1 MNEPAAR
8 RRNSHAAPA
17 WAADNR
23 VGHVGTKAV
32 LLVLAR
38 YADDQFSCYPG
49 QQTIADET
57 EQSVRQVRRQLG
69 YLEEL
74 GLITR
79 TRRFAPAGYRSSD
92 RYQLNLDVEV
102 DVGRDDPRRR
112 LLRNEAP
119 DLPTGHSGRSD
130 LSHGVPVPDPPT
142 GHSGRLVSPPGD
154 LFVGVDLPATG
165 AGLPAT
171 GYTPTGHWGPA
182 YRPLV
187 AAELLEELLEELPEK
202 NYPAPADAV
211 AAAAP
216 TTAAADPPTTAT
228 THTARVCD
236 AFEAWYAA
244 YPLKKGKVDAGRKW
258 ALAVKRGATPAELL
272 AGAVRYR
279 DDPTRDPAYTLHPKT
294 WLHGGHW
301 ADEGPTRPQSTR
313 VPLGA
318 TVTRGAAGMTE
329 EEHRKRDEMMNW

>member
-1 MNEPAAR
+1 MNEPAGR

-57 EQSVRQVRRQLG
+57 EQSVRQVRRQIG
-69 YLEEL
+69 YLEEI

-79 TRRFAPAGYRSSD
+79 TRRFAPGGYRSSD
-92 RYQLNLDVEV
+92 RYQLNLDVVV
-102 DVGRDDPRRR
+102 DVGRDDPRRA
-112 LLRNEAP
+112 LLRNEAAEP
-119 DLPTGHSGRSD
+119 PTGHSGRSD
-130 LSHGVPVPDPPT
+130 LSDGVPVPEPPT
-142 GHSGRLVSPPGD
+142 GHSGRSDLSDGD
-154 LFVGVDLPATG
+154 ASAGVYLPATG
-165 AGLPAT
+165 ADLPAT
-171 GYTPTGHWGPA
+171 EYTPTGHWVPT

-187 AAELLEELLEELPEK
+187 AAELLGELPGELPEK
-202 NYPAPADAV
+202 KNYYPAPADAGARPV
-211 AAAAP
+211 TA
-216 TTAAADPPTTAT
+216 AAADPPTKAT
-228 THTARVCD
+228 TRTAPVCA

-244 YPLKKGKVDAGRKW
+244 YPLRKGKGDAERKW
-258 ALAVKRGATPAELL
+258 ALAVKRGATPEELL

-313 VPLGA
+313 VPLG
-318 TVTRGAAGMTE
+318 TRGAAGMTE
-329 EEHRKRDEMMNW
+329 ETHRARDEMMNW